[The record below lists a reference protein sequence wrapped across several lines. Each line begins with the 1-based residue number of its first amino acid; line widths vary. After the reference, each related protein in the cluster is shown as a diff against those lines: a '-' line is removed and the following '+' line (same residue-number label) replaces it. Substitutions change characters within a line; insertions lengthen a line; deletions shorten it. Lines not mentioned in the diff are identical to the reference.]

1 MPEPNFDCNY
11 CGTPGYNSPAKM
23 KRNNNN
29 FCSKDCSIKY
39 STKKIEIFCNGCGK
53 NTLKSLYQFVRS
65 KKLFCSSECHNKY
78 KNKKVE
84 VECLVCKKLFL
95 KDLFEVNRSP
105 RNCCSQYCYKIL
117 QKYHKDWGSNRS
129 KLECA
134 IEKNLYNIFP
144 FEIIYNKTH
153 IGYELD
159 INIPSLSLA
168 FEFNGIFHYKP
179 IYGIE
184 KLLRVQQIDR
194 EKVAECKKRNIKLI
208 VIDVSKDKS
217 TKKVIRER
225 FEQVLSIINERIEE
239 LNFPSDTYQFSMM
252 L

>member
-11 CGTPGYNSPAKM
+11 CGAPGYNSPAKM

-78 KNKKVE
+78 KS
-84 VECLVCKKLFL
+84 KKLFL

-105 RNCCSQYCYKIL
+105 RNCCSQDCYKIL

-134 IEKNLYNIFP
+134 IEKNLYNIFS

-208 VIDVSKDKS
+208 VIDVSEDKS